1 MNPSYEAIQLLA
13 KAFGIELNY
22 TDNWGQTF
30 QTHPS
35 VIRGILETKG
45 VVIDP
50 AMLTTSP
57 QTVAFCIESTPTHI
71 HIYIDLR
78 PDFLEKLSV
87 NGVITLTEANAK
99 IATQSFHIRDQ
110 GIGVHLDERTGLTE
124 LSIPV
129 PGAITPGDYSFVVH
143 VAADGSAINTEL
155 RLIVGPGKAYT
166 PAPLQNGQRVAGIA
180 ISLYGVRS
188 DSNWG
193 CGDFSDLLKIID
205 WAHDDLGAHFV
216 GLNPLHALF
225 NTRPYNCSPY
235 MPSSRIFYNYI
246 YIDVLKAGRSI
257 GDDLS
262 DRISAD
268 PGILA
273 EAKRLRDVEYV
284 DYEGVAALK
293 LRVLHELYDSFYENK
308 NTLENRLLWKQFEN
322 YVGLKG
328 EDLEKFATFCVLRE
342 NLLSNAPNL
351 HNWSGWP
358 EGFRHPDSDETL
370 RFKAK
375 HGKEILFHCFLQWIS
390 ENQLGEAQR
399 YAIEKG
405 MIIGLYNDIALAVD
419 PNGAD
424 NWSQSEYFVR
434 GFSVGAPPDALGP
447 DGQDWGF
454 QPPNCEQVK
463 KSGFSLF
470 RKSLEANS
478 KHGGALR
485 IDHVMQIHH
494 LFWIPRGD
502 KALNGIYVKDYEEDL
517 LNVLT
522 LESVTNKTMIVGEDL
537 GTLPFNFRERLIDR
551 GIFSYR
557 IFYFERDRLH
567 NQIPFYDYPS
577 RAIVSLSTHDLPTFS
592 GFWQGLDIDLRMA
605 IRAMKPEE
613 EAAIRS
619 ERIEQKAKI
628 IERLVRDNVLPAEVA
643 HHAWESEIPTDELHT
658 AVLSFILKT
667 PCQLAIISLED
678 LMLDTRQ
685 QNLPGTTFEHP
696 NWVTKTKFGVEEL
709 KSHPE
714 AIRMALKFN
723 KLLVE
728 SGRYFEFRA

>member
-1 MNPSYEAIQLLA
+1 MNPSYESIQLLA
-13 KAFGIELNY
+13 KAFGIELSY
-22 TDNWGQTF
+22 TDNFGQTF
-30 QTHPS
+30 RTCPS
-35 VIRGILETKG
+35 TIRDILETKG

-50 AMLTTSP
+50 ATLPMSP
-57 QTVAFCIESTPTHI
+57 QTVTFSIESPPSNI
-71 HIYIDLR
+71 HIYIE
-78 PDFLEKLSV
+78 PNPAFLEKLSL
-87 NGVITLTEANAK
+87 NGVLTITEANAN
-99 IATQSFHIRDQ
+99 IATQSFHIKDQ
-110 GIGVHLDERTGLTE
+110 GICIDYDEKTGLTK

-129 PGAITPGDYSFVVH
+129 PADITPGDFSFVIDIAV
-143 VAADGSAINTEL
+143 DGYVITTKL
-155 RLIVGPGKAYT
+155 RLIVGPAKAYT

-193 CGDFSDLLKIID
+193 CGDFSDLQKIID
-205 WAHDDLGAHFV
+205 WAYDDLGAHFV

-225 NTRPYNCSPY
+225 NTSPYNSSPY

-246 YIDVLKAGRSI
+246 YIDVIKAGWSI
-257 GDDLS
+257 SVDLW

-268 PGILA
+268 PGIPA
-273 EAKRLRDVEYV
+273 EAKRLRDAEYV

-293 LRVLHELYDSFYENK
+293 LRVLHKVYDSFYENK
-308 NTLENRLLWKQFEN
+308 DKLENRLFWKQFEN
-322 YVGLKG
+322 YVELRGT
-328 EDLEKFATFCVLRE
+328 DLENFATFCVLRE

-358 EGFRHPDSDETL
+358 EGFRRPDSDETL

-375 HGKEILFHCFLQWIS
+375 HRKEIFFHYFLQWVS
-390 ENQLGEAQR
+390 ENQLAEAQR
-399 YAIEKG
+399 YAVEKG
-405 MIIGLYNDIALAVD
+405 MIIGLYNDMALAVD

-424 NWSQSEYFVR
+424 SWALSEYFVG

-454 QPPNCEQVK
+454 QPPNSEEVK

-494 LFWIPRGD
+494 LFWIPRGA
-502 KALNGIYVKDYEEDL
+502 KALNGVYVKDYEEDL
-517 LNVLT
+517 LNVLA
-522 LESVTNKTMIVGEDL
+522 LESVANKTMIIGEDL

-557 IFYFERDRLH
+557 IFYFERDGLV
-567 NQIPFYDYPS
+567 NQIPLYDYPS

-592 GFWQGLDIDLRMA
+592 GFWQGADIDLRIA
-605 IRAMKPEE
+605 IRDMKPEE
-613 EAAIRS
+613 EAALRS
-619 ERIEQKAKI
+619 ERIEHKAKI

-643 HHAWESEIPTDELHT
+643 HHAWESKTPTDELHK
-658 AVLSFILKT
+658 AALSFILKT
-667 PCQLAIISLED
+667 PCQLAIVSLED

-685 QNLPGTTFEHP
+685 QNLPGTTSEHP
-696 NWVTKTKFGVEEL
+696 NWVTKTKFSVEEL

-714 AIRMALKFN
+714 AVRMASKFK
-723 KLLVE
+723 KLVVD
-728 SGRYFEFRA
+728 SGRSFELTA